1 MRSDRVVMADANSL
15 EAAIMKG
22 HGWLRLKETIAE

>member
-15 EAAIMKG
+15 EAAMADEHGRFKVKG
-22 HGWLRLKETIAE
+22 AYL